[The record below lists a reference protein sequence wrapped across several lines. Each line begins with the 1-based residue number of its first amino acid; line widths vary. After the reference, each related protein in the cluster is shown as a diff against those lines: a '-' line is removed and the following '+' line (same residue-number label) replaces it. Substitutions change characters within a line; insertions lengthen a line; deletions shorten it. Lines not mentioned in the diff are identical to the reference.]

1 MRAATRQWCPGI
13 NPICCTLCKVPGP
26 KKMIIHWSVLVL
38 PSSHYRPTSL
48 HSRPIIAAAIAHIP
62 GADHGRWD
70 VIDDKMTPRTTLC
83 VLYCRTLTKDV
94 FKPVCGDM
102 ASFPCPTSA
111 LPACSSS
118 WSVWFCR
125 QLIFIYTHF
134 FLQILTAVV
143 VMRPIALVSVA
154 LAVSASALSRIVLG
168 RDLGHNAGGEG
179 LEKRRVNNGT
189 NPQNTLSKRN
199 ESSLTSQRLYRR
211 PSSVGSQ
218 GHLQQL

>member
-1 MRAATRQWCPGI
+1 M
-13 NPICCTLCKVPGP
+13 N
-26 KKMIIHWSVLVL
+26 
-38 PSSHYRPTSL
+38 
-48 HSRPIIAAAIAHIP
+48 
-62 GADHGRWD
+62 
-70 VIDDKMTPRTTLC
+70 VIDDEMTPRTTLC

-94 FKPVCGDM
+94 FKPVCGHGVF
-102 ASFPCPTSA
+102 SLPHIRIVGLFKVLVSLV
-111 LPACSSS
+111 LPATH
-118 WSVWFCR
+118 
-125 QLIFIYTHF
+125 LMYTYF

-189 NPQNTLSKRN
+189 NPQNTLSKCN
-199 ESSLTSQRLYRR
+199 ESSLTSQRLYRH